1 MKKAYNEFS
10 SVPLLSR
17 SQVDPVVDHDGL
29 LIAKVIGD
37 ALCANGALCLHN
49 GIICKKN
56 IIIKTFIL
64 TLTDL
69 SII

>member
-1 MKKAYNEFS
+1 MKAYNEFS

-17 SQVDPVVDHDGL
+17 GQVDPVVDHDGL

-56 IIIKTFIL
+56 ILIFIL